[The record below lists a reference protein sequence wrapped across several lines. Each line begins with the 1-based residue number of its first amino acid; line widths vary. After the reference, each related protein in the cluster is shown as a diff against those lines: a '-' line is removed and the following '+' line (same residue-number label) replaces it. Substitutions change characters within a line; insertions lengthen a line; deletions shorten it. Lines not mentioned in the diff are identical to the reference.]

1 MKFKKQVDMKVVL
14 KKYWAR
20 LIWSEKNRELIY
32 SGQKA
37 TKVFGRKVVEN
48 WSMPKNGA
56 STRINGRKMVD
67 DVIYTSQF

>member
-14 KKYWAR
+14 LRNTEPDWSGLRKTGSLYTLAR
-20 LIWSEKNRELIY
+20 KRPKSL
-32 SGQKA
+32 
-37 TKVFGRKVVEN
+37 VEN